1 MGDSG
6 CPHDFI
12 SACMMKSSINATSD
26 VNKSDS
32 RTVTFQVNWLQLSDD
47 LFVYTNTPR

>member
-12 SACMMKSSINATSD
+12 LAYMLQRTFNATSD

-32 RTVTFQVNWLQLSDD
+32 HSVTFQKNCAQLSDD
-47 LFVYTNTPR
+47 LFVYTNKPR

>member
-12 SACMMKSSINATSD
+12 LAYMLQRTFNATSD